1 MGAVTSRSV
10 RSKIQLIPMIIAV
23 PMFLQAVDTSVLGT
37 ALPSMAISL
46 RTEILHLNMA
56 VTSYLLSLTVFLPA
70 SGWMADRWGARRIF
84 CWAIGIFS
92 LASALCGLATSLEQI
107 VAFRILQGLGGA
119 MMMPVGRLIL
129 LRSVPP
135 AQMVAAMTWFT
146 IPGAAG
152 RVSGPLIGGIL
163 ATFTSWRWIF
173 YLNIPFG
180 LLGILLSLKY
190 VPPIKEDVDEKF
202 DISGFLLMGLS
213 LAGIICGLETVG
225 RNFVSVSVT
234 WAMIGVG
241 FLSFAAYVIHNRRD
255 ATNAIIPLG
264 IFKIKTFSLMT
275 LGGMPVRIA
284 VGSTPI
290 LIPLWMQIGCGMSPV
305 ESGLMGAALSAGLF
319 GVRMVMERS
328 AKAIGFRSIMLTST
342 VLMAGMFAGYG
353 LFTKQ
358 TSHWIMFVI
367 FCLSGIFQSM
377 TMISINTLTF
387 TDVPKHFSG
396 KATALSTMLQQVS
409 MSFGVAFASL
419 CMTFT
424 ARFHGHSPQNLVTAD
439 FPPTFFIMGAFTLVA
454 LFSFGRLDRRKG
466 REFAQSK
473 HEPQIEE

>member
-1 MGAVTSRSV
+1 MSSVTSPTNG
-10 RSKIQLIPMIIAV
+10 SKFQLVPIIIAI

-56 VTSYLLSLTVFLPA
+56 VTSYLLSLAVFLPA
-70 SGWMADRWGARRIF
+70 SGWIADRCGARRVF
-84 CWAIGIFS
+84 CWAIGTFS
-92 LASALCGLATSLEQI
+92 LASALCGMATSLEQI

-135 AQMVAAMTWFT
+135 AQMVAAMAWFT

-173 YLNIPFG
+173 FLNIPFG
-180 LLGILLSLKY
+180 VLGILLSLKF
-190 VPPIKEDVDEKF
+190 VPHIKEDVDERF
-202 DISGFLLMGLS
+202 DIFGFVSMGLS
-213 LAGIICGLETVG
+213 LAGIVCGLETIG
-225 RNFVSVSVT
+225 RNFVSVSAT
-234 WAMIGVG
+234 WAMICVG
-241 FLSFAAYVIHNRRD
+241 LISFLTYVIHNHRD
-255 ATNAIIPLG
+255 EAKVIIPLG
-264 IFKIKTFSLMT
+264 IFRIKTFSLMT

-284 VGSTPI
+284 VGSAPI
-290 LIPLWMQIGCGMSPV
+290 LVPLWMQIGCGMSPV
-305 ESGLMGAALSAGLF
+305 ESGLMSAGLSFGLF
-319 GVRMVMERS
+319 GVRMVIERS
-328 AKAIGFRSIMLTST
+328 AKAFGFRSIMLAST
-342 VLMAGMFAGYG
+342 ALMGSMFAGYG
-353 LFTKQ
+353 LFTPR
-358 TSHWIMFVI
+358 TPHPAI
-367 FCLSGIFQSM
+367 FIVFCISGIFQSM

-387 TDVPKHFSG
+387 TDVPKNFSS

-439 FPPTFFIMGAFTLVA
+439 FPPTFFIMGAFTLVS
-454 LFSFGRLDRRKG
+454 LFCFGRIDRKKG
-466 REFAQSK
+466 REFMQTE
-473 HEPQIEE
+473 HDPQIEK